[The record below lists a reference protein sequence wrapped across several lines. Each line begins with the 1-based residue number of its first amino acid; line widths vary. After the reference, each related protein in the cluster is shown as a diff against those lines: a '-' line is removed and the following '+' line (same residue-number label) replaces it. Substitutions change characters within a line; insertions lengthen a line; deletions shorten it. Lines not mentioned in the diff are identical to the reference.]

1 MMISVKPI
9 QVRLCRA
16 AVLLLLGLTLTGCE
30 SNQSASVA
38 DKFRKQQIEGPTMGT
53 SYHITICTRPDDAIK
68 KQELQQEVDR
78 LLQEINQQMS
88 TYIKTS
94 ELSRF
99 NQAEPDQWIEVSP
112 EVVTVVD
119 AGLALSKE
127 SDGAF
132 DMTVGP
138 LVNLWHFGP
147 DPGKKTLP
155 AVDKIEAARKKV
167 GYHHIEVQHEPPA
180 LKKLIPDVYLDL
192 SAIAKGYAVDMVAEL
207 LESHSIENYLVEI
220 GGEMRARGHNDRGLP
235 WSVGIEK
242 PVSETRVVQSV
253 VPLSNLSMATSG
265 NYRNFFEVDGV
276 SYSHTIDPRTGQP
289 VKHTLA
295 SVTVV
300 GETCMNCDATAT
312 CLMVLGPEEGYN
324 WAKERKIAAYFIV
337 KTENG
342 FQEHYSPHWREL
354 LGEENKL

>member
-1 MMISVKPI
+1 MISVK
-9 QVRLCRA
+9 QTQTLLCRA
-16 AVLLLLGLTLTGCE
+16 AALLLLGLMQTACE
-30 SNQSASVA
+30 SDQTASVT
-38 DKFRKQQIEGPTMGT
+38 DTFNKQQIEGPTMGT
-53 SYHITICTRPDDAIK
+53 SYHITVCTKPDNAV
-68 KQELQQEVDR
+68 EEPALQQEVDQ

-99 NQAEPDQWIEVSP
+99 NQSEPDQWINVSP
-112 EVVTVVD
+112 SVVKVVD
-119 AGLALSKE
+119 ASLKLSKD
-127 SDGAF
+127 SADAF

-138 LVNLWHFGP
+138 LVNIWHFGP
-147 DPGKKTLP
+147 NPGKKTLP
-155 AVDKIEAARKKV
+155 AASRIEAARKSV
-167 GYHHIEVQHEPPA
+167 GYQHIEVQHDPPA
-180 LKKLIPDVYLDL
+180 LKKLIPEVYVDL

-220 GGEMRARGHNDRGLP
+220 GGEMRARGHNNQGLP
-235 WSVGIEK
+235 WKVGIEK

-276 SYSHTIDPRTGQP
+276 SYSHTIDPRTGWP

-300 GETCMNCDATAT
+300 GETCMNCDAVAT

-337 KTENG
+337 KTGNG
-342 FQEHYSPHWREL
+342 FQERYSPRWHEL